1 MAQYIITLA
10 IAALVLSVVQLV
22 KIRMLSYCPFG
33 LSKTA
38 LVWQL
43 KLWSLF
49 RVRCAVIG
57 IDIRKLHDMN
67 ALFGYSEGNR
77 LMREALQ
84 NVARSND
91 LIGQYGGDEHI
102 IAIRNAEAWP
112 LVLDRFTA
120 NLRALTEAM
129 ATEDRAALI
138 ARTSGLVD
146 GLHAAIVVVP
156 ETRRAY
162 HTAMLAIDKTGEIKD
177 GPQTGDRSTS
187 GAKGTIIDVMEV

>member
-1 MAQYIITLA
+1 MTQYIITLA
-10 IAALVLSVVQLV
+10 IAALVLSIVQLV
-22 KIRMLSYCPFG
+22 KVRMLSYCAFG

-43 KLWSLF
+43 KLWSFF
-49 RVRCAVIG
+49 RIRCAVIA

-67 ALFGYSEGNR
+67 SILGYSEANK
-77 LMREALQ
+77 LMADALK

-102 IAIRNAEAWP
+102 IAIRNPQAWP
-112 LVLDRFTA
+112 LVLERFTA
-120 NLRALTEAM
+120 NLRALTETM
-129 ATEDRAALI
+129 PIESRDALYR
-138 ARTSGLVD
+138 RTGGLVD
-146 GLHAAIVVVP
+146 GLHAAIVIVP

-187 GAKGTIIDVMEV
+187 GAKGTIIEVMEV